1 MTPVERGEAIGRLSA
16 ALQARAQDIADTIS
30 SENGSPKQWSIMGQV
45 FSSTM
50 VLDSYAAMATQYQW
64 VDTRTGMMGGPV
76 RVRRAPVGVVAAIT
90 PWNVPLFIAALKLGP
105 GLLAGCTF
113 VLKPAP
119 ETPLDS
125 YPLADAI
132 IEAGIPEGVINII
145 PAGRE
150 TGEYIVKH
158 PSIDKVSFTGST
170 AAGMRIGELCG
181 GQLKRCTLELGGKS
195 AAIVLDDANLDEAM
209 LDQLVQSGVMNNGQ
223 VCGAQSRILVS
234 QQALQRGGRRA
245 RRRARRAEGRRPA
258 RRRHADR
265 PARGRAPADARR
277 GLHRR
282 RQGRGRAGRHRWRP
296 SGRPAAGLVRRA
308 DRVRRRR
315 QLDEDRAG
323 RDLRPGA
330 VGDPVRRRRQRGED
344 RQRLRVRALRLGV
357 DRPTPRAASRS
368 RRGCVPAWSRSTR
381 R

>member
-1 MTPVERGEAIGRLSA
+1 MQTFKDLYIGGEWVAPASSEIIEVISPATEEVIGQVPHASTVDADRAIAAARKAFDEGPWPHMTPVQRGEAIGRLSA

-50 VLDSYAAMATQYQW
+50 VLDSYVGLATEYEW

-76 RVRRAPVGVVAAIT
+76 RVRKAPVGVVAAIT

-113 VLKPAP
+113 VLKPSP

-125 YPLADAI
+125 YPLAEAI
-132 IEAGIPEGVINII
+132 IEAGFPEGVTNII

-150 TGEYIVKH
+150 TGEYVVKH

-195 AAIVLDDANLDEAM
+195 AAIVLDDANLDAAM

-223 VCGAQSRILVS
+223 GGGAHSRTLWSKKRSSEVVD
-234 QQALQRGGRRA
+234 ALGGA
-245 RRRARRAEGRRPA
+245 
-258 RRRHADR
+258 
-265 PARGRAPADARR
+265 
-277 GLHRR
+277 L
-282 RQGRGRAGRHRWRP
+282 
-296 SGRPAAGLVRRA
+296 
-308 DRVRRRR
+308 
-315 QLDEDRAG
+315 
-323 RDLRPGA
+323 GA
-330 VGDPVRRRRQRGED
+330 LKVGDPLD
-344 RQRLRVRALRLGV
+344 
-357 DRPTPRAASRS
+357 D
-368 RRGCVPAWSRSTR
+368 STQIG
-381 R
+381 